1 METRDKKIYD
11 LAFKN
16 LETSLVMIKSNIILA
31 EDISEKDKTRA
42 KEFMDEIW
50 RFYEEIKTM
59 ELENKTAVSSFI
71 QTAKKIYPDK
81 LIKELSKIEEDNPT
95 MYLVDK
101 IKEEGESIFI
111 ESLQKVLNDE
121 KISSIDLCLMLSF
134 VYLEIS
140 TNFCFKILTSKEY
153 WDEVSLEIRLFSFI
167 KNAGKDLKNLFSK
180 WAVDEN
186 RYPSLCEEINKKED

>member
-1 METRDKKIYD
+1 METKDKKIYD

-16 LETSLVMIKSNIILA
+16 LEASLVMVKSNIILA
-31 EDISEKDKTRA
+31 EDISEKDKIRA

-59 ELENKTAVSSFI
+59 ELENKTAASSFI

-81 LIKELSKIEEDNPT
+81 LIRELPETEDDNPAA
-95 MYLVDK
+95 YLVAK
-101 IKEEGESIFI
+101 IKEEGESIFMD
-111 ESLQKVLNDE
+111 SLQKVLNDE
-121 KISSIDLCLMLSF
+121 KISPTDLCLMLSF

-140 TNFCFKILTSKEY
+140 TNFCFKILIPEEY

-167 KNAGKDLKNLFSK
+167 KNAGKDLKNLFSR
-180 WAVDEN
+180 WIVDEN
-186 RYPSLCEEINKKED
+186 KYPSLYEEINKKED